1 MSNILKTA
9 TVEGIKYDLGYTP
22 IANDEKRGGIRLTS
36 TQPFYTTGTDIDNMD
51 CLTIRTGENIS
62 ISNNAELFVNTATT
76 TIPGAVAIDNI
87 RNTVVNT
94 THGDY
99 EQNNYYGV
107 EIDSNGKAFVNVPW
121 VSDPKIN
128 DVTSEK
134 SGLMT
139 PTDKAKLDGLENYV
153 LPTASIEEKGGIKI
167 MSDQPLYIT
176 GTDADSLAIRLGN
189 NIGID
194 NDSKAMFVK
203 NATTTI
209 PGAIKLAWTRD
220 KEINIISGG
229 LVEDRNYGVEVDST
243 GKAFVN
249 VPWIDTQAEV
259 SISPAKPDTYG
270 LVKVAGV
277 RNTAIT
283 TVQGTEQPDRN
294 YGVELDSE
302 GKAFVNVPWTSTQ
315 SGTAE
320 ITYSTGTG
328 LTMDGTTFK
337 ANLKSEIAAENDSNN
352 VSNTSNRQY
361 AVVSD
366 KSGFLSVNVPWT
378 DTVSEINIEEIQ
390 SLNTVEANDDAI
402 IDLKYN
408 EITTCYS
415 PIVYINLPGSTS
427 ATKSWHS
434 EVLLK
439 NPDTVYLGTSVWS
452 QSKIDESVFWSEP
465 LNLPE
470 TYETDTYYKLR
481 FNTYELTSINNDTL
495 GKFFI
500 DWSRYTK

>member
-22 IANDEKRGGIRLTS
+22 IANDEKRGGIRLIS
-36 TQPFYTTGTDIDNMD
+36 TQPFYTTGTDIDSMD
-51 CLTIRTGENIS
+51 GLAIRTGENIS

-139 PTDKAKLDGLENYV
+139 PADKAKLDVLENYV
-153 LPTASIEEKGGIKI
+153 LPTASMDEKGGIKL

-203 NATTTI
+203 NATTTV

-229 LVEDRNYGVEVDST
+229 LIEDRNYGVEVDST

-277 RNTAIT
+277 RNTAIN
-283 TVQGTEQPDRN
+283 TVQGAEQSDRN

-302 GKAFVNVPWTSTQ
+302 GKAFVNVPWT
-315 SGTAE
+315 
-320 ITYSTGTG
+320 
-328 LTMDGTTFK
+328 
-337 ANLKSEIAAENDSNN
+337 
-352 VSNTSNRQY
+352 
-361 AVVSD
+361 
-366 KSGFLSVNVPWT
+366 
-378 DTVSEINIEEIQ
+378 DTVSELNIEEIQ
-390 SLNTVEANDDAI
+390 SLNTVAVESDNDAI

-415 PIVYINLPGSTS
+415 PVVHINLPGSTS
-427 ATKSWHS
+427 ADKSWHS

-439 NPDTVYLGTSVWS
+439 NPNTVYLGTSVWS

-470 TYETDTYYKLR
+470 TYEIDTYYKLR

-500 DWSRYTK
+500 DWSKYTK